1 MSSYSLRLSSMLTF
15 DKEREA
21 DIIKTIEELNNNHKT
36 GQFLSN
42 LIRLAFDNPDIIDR
56 CNDKIIKGTLLRQL
70 EASKLTQYRAQFVQS
85 TTKEVQELKE
95 KIDKIYDMAFKTY
108 MLGLS
113 GSKLGLEEKS
123 ENLLLSEFI
132 LEQQMA
138 SLQEILG
145 ITSLNTLFASNKKE
159 ETKAIADSALTY
171 IIESYSNIITQL
183 QAMQLQTVMVAPQ
196 QVQQTQQLNTE
207 VIHQEVN
214 DTQQV
219 EVIQDVVSTTAVET
233 EEVQEQEGM
242 SGPIQF
248 EGDLALLS
256 NFFND

>member
-56 CNDKIIKGTLLRQL
+56 CNDKAVKGALLKQL
-70 EASKLTQYRAQFVQS
+70 ESSKLTHYRTQFVQS
-85 TTKEVQELKE
+85 TTKDVQELKE
-95 KIDKIYDMAFKTY
+95 KVDKIYEMALKTY
-108 MLGLS
+108 ILGLS

-132 LEQQMA
+132 LEQQIA
-138 SLQEILG
+138 SLQEALG
-145 ITSLNTLFASNKKE
+145 ITSLNTIFASNKKE
-159 ETKAIADSALTY
+159 ETRALAESVLTY
-171 IIESYSNIITQL
+171 IIESYSNIVAQL
-183 QAMQLQTVMVAPQ
+183 KAMQFQAIAVTPQ
-196 QVQQTQQLNTE
+196 QIQQTQQLNTE
-207 VIHQEVN
+207 VIHQEMT
-214 DTQQV
+214 DTQHTEAVQN
-219 EVIQDVVSTTAVET
+219 EVSKTTVET
-233 EEVQEQEGM
+233 EEVQEGM
-242 SGPIQF
+242 NGPIQF
-248 EGDLALLS
+248 EGDLDLLS